1 MMTDN
6 KSNIGLPIDIQR
18 LSRMELGASVTA
30 SITPQG
36 DVSKQSIVVEIPV
49 NKERLK
55 LSQEELKKWV
65 ETEIQ
70 NISPHR
76 QFRIDTIMPAFSLEG
91 DVPKSEFN
99 TLLLVNIPYVFYLP
113 DYFVV
118 NLNYPFE
125 CRVKFLKQWTERVN
139 GSTTFDAISEKR
151 LYFRN
156 FDLKTPLLPL
166 DATGGADIRFT
177 GKNIEK
183 EGDNS
188 GEYRYSTLLI
198 ELDTNFKQ
206 EEIDNNRLVLDQV
219 KGLVMRAVV
228 YLTRIYKY
236 CSEDFSIR
244 FRPPTIVEIFFPERN
259 LGFYVIDGALM
270 RDATINNSKQEIDQ
284 FEKLSEEGFE
294 PTLDLI
300 LLMDA
305 KSAFTAQE
313 YKLAILEAFQ
323 AMDVFLETFMR
334 AGFTKKGLDEPTVAQ
349 KLEKTWKTRE
359 RVEKLLIEL
368 CGKGL
373 SQIDGKCGSDWH
385 KSYEDI
391 RNAMIHRGYQPSSD
405 DALKTINLNEAAIE
419 IIKKQSIV

>member
-1 MMTDN
+1 MKQNMP
-6 KSNIGLPIDIQR
+6 SIRLPIDIQR
-18 LSRMELGASVTA
+18 LSRIELRATVTA

-36 DVSKQSIVVEIPV
+36 DGSKESIVVEIPV
-49 NKERLK
+49 SNERLK

-76 QFRIDTIMPAFSLEG
+76 QFRIDTIMPVFSLEG

-99 TLLLVNIPYVFYLP
+99 TLVLVNVPYVFYLP
-113 DYFVV
+113 DYFAV

-125 CRVKFLKQWTERVN
+125 CRVKFLKQWTERVKESN
-139 GSTTFDAISEKR
+139 TFDAISEKR

-166 DATGGADIRFT
+166 DPTDGADIRFT

-183 EGDNS
+183 EGDNT

-206 EEIDNNRLVLDQV
+206 EDIDNNRLVLEQV
-219 KGLVMRAVV
+219 KDLVLQIVV

-236 CSEDFSIR
+236 CSKDFSIR
-244 FRPPTIVEIFFPERN
+244 FKQPTIIEMFFPERN

-270 RDATINNSKQEIDQ
+270 RDATINNAKKEIDQ

-294 PTLDLI
+294 PTLDEI

-305 KSAFTAQE
+305 KSAFMGQE

-323 AMDVFLETFMR
+323 GMDVFLETFMR
-334 AGFTKKGLDEPTVAQ
+334 TGFAKKGLTESDINQ
-349 KLEKTWKTRE
+349 KLEKTWKTKE

-385 KSYEDI
+385 NLYENV
-391 RNAMIHRGYQPSSD
+391 RNAMIHRGYQPLRD
-405 DALKTINLNEAAIE
+405 DALKAVNLNEAAIE
-419 IIKKQSIV
+419 IIRKQNI